1 MEAFTT
7 TFWMN
12 PFGAGPLLRL
22 FDRSRIQADQSSD
35 IRGLIAIRVLVAR
48 NKVEVSATLV
58 LPSPKIRRKTWDLR
72 TRATTAPLFDVNGT
86 GEEPDPMKRKS
97 PRSYDSAL
105 GCVLLWIAVVRPDR
119 RTAMECIRAAIAE
132 RDGKAQLP

>member
-1 MEAFTT
+1 
-7 TFWMN
+7 MN

-72 TRATTAPLFDVNGT
+72 TRGTTAPLFDVNGT

-97 PRSYDSAL
+97 PRRYDNAL

-119 RTAMECIRAAIAE
+119 RTAMECIRVAIAE
-132 RDGKAQLP
+132 RDGKAQLQ

>member
-1 MEAFTT
+1 
-7 TFWMN
+7 MN

-35 IRGLIAIRVLVAR
+35 IRGLFAIRALVAR

-119 RTAMECIRAAIAE
+119 RTAMECIRAARRA
-132 RDGKAQLP
+132 

>member
-1 MEAFTT
+1 
-7 TFWMN
+7 MN

-72 TRATTAPLFDVNGT
+72 TWETTAPL
-86 GEEPDPMKRKS
+86 S
-97 PRSYDSAL
+97 PRRYNSAL